1 MDDDDERLL
10 ERIQEG
16 DGESFGVL
24 YDRTWRWLMSCVVS
38 PRVGPGA
45 AEDVLAETYRTVL
58 DRVGSFEWRGVGL
71 LHWLAAIARRKC
83 LERLRKDGRAERSL
97 AALEELESLPNPA
110 PSAEAEM
117 IRAETL
123 RHLSK
128 RVRVVLGAL
137 HTRYAEVLQGKPVS
151 ATYGGSRSCD
161 FHHPTLSGRMNGLCL
176 PPPKQFKPRLRAF
189 SAYAFNPGLACIA
202 AIMFTAPTRSDRTDC

>member
-1 MDDDDERLL
+1 MRERMDDDDERLL

-38 PRVGPGA
+38 PRDVPGA
-45 AEDVLAETYRTVL
+45 AAVVPPEPYRPVHE
-58 DRVGSFEWRGVGL
+58 RVGSFEWRGVCL

-117 IRAETL
+117 ARAGAAPPP
-123 RHLSK
+123 SK

-137 HTRYAEVLQGKPVS
+137 HPRYAEVLQGKPVS

-189 SAYAFNPGLACIA
+189 SA
-202 AIMFTAPTRSDRTDC
+202 